1 MAQRLEKMER
11 LISDFALEPKSITD
25 STSPRSVSEGSP
37 SGGSPK
43 DKLSKMSPTDI
54 LESIERPEC
63 GWKTTAGESES
74 PEETTPRE
82 PYRGDRLMPHLLDAE
97 DGGYNGMSIFSRSGA
112 QHVNHIIGDESFS
125 QMLSTWKPMKKIR
138 QADFDT
144 SVCLPRRVPGYH
156 INLQLILSFCA
167 EFFGTIN
174 VDITVFQEDTIL
186 NGVQAYSNR
195 ASHPGT
201 AHYAAV
207 NMILAHTSR
216 ARPEIARLI
225 GAGNSDN
232 YLYNAMSVMPSLL
245 LQQPNELSIGALLSM
260 AMYFLFYFE
269 NEIAVSILGSVMQ
282 QMLLSG
288 YHISRRLP
296 AVSETQW
303 LHRRRLFWHAYCFDN
318 DLALRLGKPPIIN
331 DSQIV
336 DLPDEI
342 SIDGRDMRSFN
353 GQSFNFLRASV
364 SMAKLQNKTYTLLY
378 SDKRA
383 SQPAEELYASIDE
396 LDEKLQGWKENIPEI
411 YKPQNLLSHSDYS
424 PLICITVLHYTY
436 YQLTIAIH
444 AVVFGGI
451 GSNRC
456 VSDAA
461 PPERIMSSV
470 ALCVGAARASISLLN
485 YHDNTHPFTVFLIN
499 HVSWSVDI
507 LFMNILHNKASPRVY
522 EDLELL
528 EMILK
533 FYEKYDSNRANTTS
547 YQITRA
553 LYHIASR
560 AVRIAQGQAQVPA
573 DQNTLPPSAGFQDVA
588 APPLP
593 KPPAAYSTS
602 VAAPIQEQIRV
613 PPNVDQLPWPT
624 NNGLENMTY
633 LNREWIMPMGFQ
645 PEYWQDPWANVF
657 QDPDMSD
664 LSLQSGEIQQGL

>member
-11 LISDFALEPKSITD
+11 LISDFALEPKSVTD
-25 STSPRSVSEGSP
+25 SASPRSVSEGSP
-37 SGGSPK
+37 SGSSPK
-43 DKLSKMSPTDI
+43 DKLMKMSPTDI
-54 LESIERPEC
+54 LESIERSEC
-63 GWKTTAGESES
+63 GWKTKTTDGESES
-74 PEETTPRE
+74 PEGTTPRE
-82 PYRGDRLMPHLLDAE
+82 PYRGDRLMPHIMDAE

-112 QHVNHIIGDESFS
+112 QHVDHIIGDQSFS
-125 QMLSTWKPMKKIR
+125 QMLSTWKPIKRFR

-144 SVCLPRRVPGYH
+144 SVRHPLPPPE
-156 INLQLILSFCA
+156 ILILILSFYA
-167 EFFGTIN
+167 EFFGTLN
-174 VDITVFQEDTIL
+174 VDLVVFDEDTIL
-186 NGVQAYSNR
+186 NGVQAYSNGD
-195 ASHPGT
+195 SHPGN

-207 NMILAHTSR
+207 NIILAHISR
-216 ARPEIARLI
+216 VSPEISRLV
-225 GAGNSDN
+225 GAGKPDK

-260 AMYFLFYFE
+260 VMYFLFYFE

-288 YHISRRLP
+288 YHISRRHP
-296 AVSETQW
+296 AVSERQW

-318 DLALRLGKPPIIN
+318 DLALRLGKPPITD

-342 SIDGRDMRSFN
+342 SIDGRDLKSVN

-378 SDKRA
+378 SDERA
-383 SQPAEELYASIDE
+383 SRPAEELYASIDE
-396 LDEKLQGWKENIPEI
+396 LDERLQGWKENIPEI
-411 YKPQNLLSHSDYS
+411 YKPQTTLSHSDYS
-424 PLICITVLHYTY
+424 ALICVTVLHYTY

-470 ALCVGAARASISLLN
+470 ALCCGAARASISLLN

-507 LFMNILHNKASPRVY
+507 LFMNILHNKESPRVY
-522 EDLELL
+522 EALDLL

-533 FYEKYDSNRANTTS
+533 FYERYDSNRANTMS
-547 YQITRA
+547 YQITRG
-553 LYHIASR
+553 LHHIASR
-560 AVRIAQGQAQVPA
+560 AVRIAQGQAQPA
-573 DQNTLPPSAGFQDVA
+573 DQNTLPPSAGFQNVA

-593 KPPAAYSTS
+593 KPTAGYSASVPAP
-602 VAAPIQEQIRV
+602 VQEQIRV
-613 PPNVDQLPWPT
+613 PTNVDQLPWPT
-624 NNGLENMTY
+624 DNGLENMTY